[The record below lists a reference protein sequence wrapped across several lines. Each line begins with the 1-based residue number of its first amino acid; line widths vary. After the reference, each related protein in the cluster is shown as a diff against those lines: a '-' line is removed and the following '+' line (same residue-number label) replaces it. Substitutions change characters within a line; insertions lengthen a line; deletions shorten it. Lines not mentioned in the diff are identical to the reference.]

1 MPPAGARR
9 PRRSRPVTAGAFRHS
24 RSGGACRPRHLPRR
38 RPRARA
44 RHRKVRRHSSTA
56 QRRRKPQSSRRD
68 DEAPIIPILARKVR
82 EVEAKAQRGKL
93 GPTNR
98 VKFQVIAF
106 LVREERARVKA
117 DTTLADSAR
126 SELLKRLDGVATI
139 LAKTAARDTSL
150 IQLLEVDQAASPV
163 ARRMRRDWLI
173 ESGAELAPDELI
185 ITDVAPA
192 TTGVVPAALAQRQV
206 VPPTIESRQM
216 ANPFLAP
223 DLAARGPR
231 ETPRRRLDGWELMG
245 PLYKAFETGAGGGQA
260 SMDLPPIP
268 EFDRLSPKGLEI
280 MVHQSRF
287 LESVRDGHRTFLLA
301 DEPGLGKT
309 AESVLAASVAD
320 AYPLLAVVPN
330 VVKMNWAREVERW
343 TPQRRATVISGDGE
357 HVDAFADVFIVNY
370 EILDRHLSWL
380 SSIGLKGLV
389 VDEAHFIKNLGSQR
403 SQNVLAL
410 AARIREQVRNPLLL
424 ALTGTPLINDVEDFD
439 AIWRFLGW
447 TTGEKPGPAPDGAA
461 RRDGS
466 DARRQGLLSRSAR
479 RRDLDGDRAPQEEGC
494 RRRPSRQAH
503 RRPAGRAGRR
513 IRALDPSGRARARLT
528 PGRSLPS
535 HHRRARRPRARARRG
550 RPRHRAPGRA
560 ERARRVEGRR
570 HRLRE
575 RLHDGAQDRSG
586 EGSARGGLRGAA
598 AALGRQ
604 GRLLREAHRRD
615 GCRRGALRLGRP
627 SDRLDARR
635 PDDAGAPAGDRRL
648 QQRPGR
654 RDRGLLAHRGRCRRE
669 HAGRLERRARRA
681 VVDGRRAD
689 AGDRPRA
696 PHRSGRAG
704 HRVAH
709 HRRAHDRHEDRRAD
723 RLEAGARRSARS
735 TAKPST
741 RSRATPCSCPRSCT
755 WCGRRSART
764 DRPPGRP
771 VAASARRRAVAS
783 SRGRPLVWPVADSDA
798 NVGGGSVADSP
809 LPTARITA

>member
-1 MPPAGARR
+1 MPT
-9 PRRSRPVTAGAFRHS
+9 TASAAQKATAQG
-24 RSGGACRPRHLPRR
+24 
-38 RPRARA
+38 
-44 RHRKVRRHSSTA
+44 SST
-56 QRRRKPQSSRRD
+56 QRRRKPSSSRRD

-163 ARRMRRDWLI
+163 ARRMRRDWLL

-185 ITDVAPA
+185 ITDVAPTAA
-192 TTGVVPAALAQRQV
+192 TVVPAALAQRQV
-206 VPPTIESRQM
+206 IPPTIESRQM

-223 DLAARGPR
+223 DLAAHAPK

-260 SMDLPPIP
+260 TMELPPVP
-268 EFDRLSPKGLEI
+268 EFDRLSPKGSEI

-357 HVDAFADVFIVNY
+357 DVDAFADVFIVNY

-380 SSIGLKGLV
+380 SSIGLKGMV

-447 TTGEKPGPAPDGAA
+447 TTGEKPGP
-461 RRDGS
+461 
-466 DARRQGLLSRSAR
+466 LLM
-479 RRDLDGDRAPQEEGC
+479 E
-494 RRRPSRQAH
+494 
-503 RRPAGRAGRR
+503 
-513 IRALDPSGRARARLT
+513 
-528 PGRSLPS
+528 
-535 HHRRARRPRARARRG
+535 
-550 RPRHRAPGRA
+550 
-560 ERARRVEGRR
+560 
-570 HRLRE
+570 
-575 RLHDGAQDRSG
+575 
-586 EGSARGGLRGAA
+586 
-598 AALGRQ
+598 
-604 GRLLREAHRRD
+604 
-615 GCRRGALRLGRP
+615 
-627 SDRLDARR
+627 RLDATGLTPADKAFYPEAREAVISMGIVRR
-635 PDDAGAPAGDRRL
+635 KKKDVAADLPDKLIADLPVELDDEFGRSIRQAERELGARLADRYRRIIDARGDRGIAPGEVDPDIVRLVAQNELDESKAAGTGSENVFTMVRKIGQAKALLAADYAVQLQRSVGKVVFFAKHIDVMDAAEAHFAGAGLRTISVRGDQTTPVR
-648 QQRPGR
+648 QQAIDAFNNDPG
-654 RDRGLLAHRGRCRRE
+654 
-669 HAGRLERRARRA
+669 
-681 VVDGRRAD
+681 
-689 AGDRPRA
+689 
-696 PHRSGRAG
+696 
-704 HRVAH
+704 
-709 HRRAHDRHEDRRAD
+709 
-723 RLEAGARRSARS
+723 
-735 TAKPST
+735 
-741 RSRATPCSCPRSCT
+741 
-755 WCGRRSART
+755 
-764 DRPPGRP
+764 
-771 VAASARRRAVAS
+771 
-783 SRGRPLVWPVADSDA
+783 
-798 NVGGGSVADSP
+798 VG
-809 LPTARITA
+809 